1 MRILKTKKK
10 RVTAAKKTGRLDF
23 PEKRVMTKAKY
34 LLPVHQIVRGFTK
47 GNAPKIIVS
56 FAFCAHVDVIKYR
69 ETPTFS
75 FERAQTS

>member
-47 GNAPKIIVS
+47 GNAPKIIV
-56 FAFCAHVDVIKYR
+56 DVIKYR
-69 ETPTFS
+69 ETLTFS